1 MMRLTN
7 LSYRFDGEGNTIG
20 VTLGLSLNQD
30 SNYMSGTIALSG
42 TDLPNG
48 QSFDDLNKKDFLKI
62 ADVKLVK
69 MVNDET
75 SETLK
80 PAGNEASENPKPA
93 DNK

>member
-7 LSYRFDGEGNTIG
+7 LNYRFDGEGNTTG
-20 VTLGLSLNQD
+20 VTLGFDLSQD
-30 SNYMSGTIALSG
+30 SNYMSGAITLSG

-48 QSFDDLNKKDFLKI
+48 QSFDDLSKKDFLKI

-80 PAGNEASENPKPA
+80 PAGNEASETPKPA
-93 DNK
+93 GNE